1 MLADDHLCAGIG
13 ADGTTA
19 RGNAGGIGRY
29 VKKLS
34 NVCSLTDPSCSPPDH
49 ICSPTDDARTI
60 AARAGAMTTA
70 ATRKHVHPFP
80 ARMAPEIAL
89 GKIDLLT
96 KRGDMVLD
104 PMCGSGTVVRLA
116 AEHER
121 IGIGVD
127 LDPLAVIITRTA
139 CHPTWAKN
147 LVERAEAVLTRAG
160 RLGGKLPDWIAR
172 DQETRDFVEYWFAP
186 EQAEDLS
193 RIARVLREA
202 PRRDDPLR
210 VAFSRMI
217 VTKEKAASLARDT
230 SHSRPHRV
238 ADTNDYNVFDG
249 FVKSA
254 KKLAALIDSDGIAYR
269 PSIRRDDARAL
280 HFVEPASVD
289 LTVTSPPYLNALDY
303 LRGHRMSLVW
313 MGWTIAKVRELRG
326 ESVGVERAMA
336 DVHPDI
342 RGIAEAAVP
351 RMGDLPGRWQGI
363 VLRFTRDMDRL
374 AGSLA
379 RVTKPGGHLV
389 MVVADSQLHGVPIS
403 NAEICAGAATKN
415 GFELVNSDERDL
427 PTQHRYLPP
436 PTSTTG
442 TLAARMKHEVIFTF
456 RRT

>member
-1 MLADDHLCAGIG
+1 M
-13 ADGTTA
+13 
-19 RGNAGGIGRY
+19 
-29 VKKLS
+29 
-34 NVCSLTDPSCSPPDH
+34 
-49 ICSPTDDARTI
+49 
-60 AARAGAMTTA
+60 MTA

-96 KRGDMVLD
+96 KPGATVLD

-116 AEHER
+116 AEHR
-121 IGIGVD
+121 RVGIGVD

-139 CHPTWAKN
+139 CHPAWATN
-147 LVERAEAVLTRAG
+147 LAERAEAVMTRAG
-160 RLGGKLPDWIAR
+160 RLSGKLPDWIAC
-172 DQETRDFVEYWFAP
+172 DPETREFVEYWFAP
-186 EQAEDLS
+186 DQAEDLS
-193 RIARVLREA
+193 RIARVLFDA

-210 VAFSRMI
+210 VAFSRLI

-238 ADTNDYNVFDG
+238 ADTNDYDVFDG
-249 FVKSA
+249 FLKSA
-254 KKLAALIDSDGIAYR
+254 RKLAALIDGDGITYR

-280 HFVEPASVD
+280 YFLRPGSVD

-336 DVHPDI
+336 DVQPEI
-342 RGIAEAAVP
+342 RELAEAAVP
-351 RMGDLPGRWQGI
+351 RLGDLPERWQGI
-363 VLRFTRDMDRL
+363 VLRFTRDMDKL

-379 RVTKPGGHLV
+379 RVTKRRGHLV
-389 MVVADSQLHGVPIS
+389 MVVADSQLQGVPIS
-403 NAEICAGAATKN
+403 NAEICAGAAAKN
-415 GFELVNSDERDL
+415 GFELVNSDERQL

-456 RRT
+456 RRQ